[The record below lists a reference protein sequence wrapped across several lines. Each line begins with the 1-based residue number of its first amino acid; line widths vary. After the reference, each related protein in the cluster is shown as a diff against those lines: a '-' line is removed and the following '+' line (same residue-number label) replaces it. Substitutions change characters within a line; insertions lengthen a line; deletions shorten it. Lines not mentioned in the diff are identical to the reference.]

1 MGKEL
6 VPFWEK
12 AYQEYDAV
20 TFSIEPNATV
30 TEFERLIKKPSIV
43 LEVG

>member
-1 MGKEL
+1 MGKEI

-12 AYQEYDAV
+12 AYQEYDTV

-30 TEFERLIKKPSIV
+30 TEFEHLINNRSKV
-43 LEVG
+43 